1 MTDKI
6 TPQVEESSD
15 VIDGPALD
23 MAESWADELAGA
35 TAIPETGMDQAEGIR
50 NEIAKQGGFDK
61 SPKPASS
68 IFESFDGGDQEGR
81 IFRNMDMVL
90 DIPVRMSVE
99 VGRCEI
105 PIKNLLK
112 LAQGSVIELDSQAG
126 EPMTVYVN
134 GMPMAKG
141 EIVIVNERYAI
152 RLTDV
157 IDPQARLKHLKG

>member
-1 MTDKI
+1 MTDKSK
-6 TPQVEESSD
+6 QELAED
-15 VIDGPALD
+15 GNVIEGATLD
-23 MAESWADELAGA
+23 SGDSWADELVGA
-35 TAIPETGMDQAEGIR
+35 AAIPETGMDQAEGIR
-50 NEIAKQGGFDK
+50 NEIAKQGGFDN
-61 SPKPASS
+61 SPRPASS